1 MTNKDTDVTVHYDTN
16 VQVENVNQLKTML
29 ASNYQKTLN
38 NYFGNEQKALEF
50 LSGVITAVQGNPEL
64 LKCNTAT
71 VINSFMRMAS
81 LKFMPSEVSGE
92 AYVLP
97 YKSKAGMV
105 AQFQLGY
112 QGLVTLFYRAGVR
125 SIVSE
130 IVYEKDSFTYING
143 VVEHNPDIFA
153 ADRGEAKGAYVIV
166 ELQAGGKVSKVMS
179 KEAILDIGKKFS
191 KSFNSEYSPWNAKN
205 DPQLW
210 QWKKTVLKQCAKLV
224 PKNETIYKAI
234 AEDNADSIVSDRIK
248 EAKAE
253 SESIK
258 MAAYEVKK
266 LEDNAEPPN

>member
-1 MTNKDTDVTVHYDTN
+1 MTNENAEVTVQYDTN
-16 VQVENVNQLKTML
+16 VQVETVNQLKAML
-29 ASNYQKTLN
+29 ATNYQKTLN

-50 LSGVITAVQGNPEL
+50 LSGVITAVQANPEL
-64 LKCNTAT
+64 LNCNTAS

-97 YKSKAGMV
+97 YKSKNGMV

-125 SIVSE
+125 SIASE
-130 IVYEKDSFTYING
+130 IVHKKDKFTYVNG
-143 VVEHNPDIFA
+143 MVEHAPDVFSS
-153 ADRGEAKGAYVIV
+153 DRGEAIGAYVIV
-166 ELQAGGKVSKVMS
+166 ELQGGGKVSKVMS
-179 KEAILDIGKKFS
+179 KAEILAIGQKFS
-191 KSFNSEYSPWNAKN
+191 KSFTSDYSPWNPKN

-234 AEDNADSIVSDRIK
+234 AADNEDSIISDRLK
-248 EAKAE
+248 EAKQE

-258 MAAYEVKK
+258 MAAYEVKGSDK
-266 LEDNAEPPN
+266 NEASK